1 MKQEKKWQI
10 VNQLQ
15 FSASDFSDNSQE
27 TEEKLIQLLLE
38 NRGIITK
45 EDAQEF
51 LHPSLDKVTPD
62 FVGIDKKQLQKAIQ
76 RVRDA
81 IEKNEQVV
89 IFGDYDVDGITASA
103 ILWESFQ
110 SLGTRV
116 MPYIPHRVGEGYGLS
131 EKGIDNV
138 LVQYPDTKLLV
149 TVDNGIVANEA
160 VAYANQKGL
169 DVIIT
174 DHHTLGDQLPDAY
187 AIVHT
192 TKLCGAGVGWIFSQE
207 FRSVTSKRIKES
219 QNGKEMAGEPLVSLN
234 DNIVNEHLALVAL
247 ATVADL
253 VPLTGA
259 NRTLLIHGLKELQK
273 TTRPGLL
280 ALCSEAELAVEKI
293 DVYAIGHIIGPRL
306 NAMGRMES
314 AMDSLRLLCTKDRLK
329 AKVLAD
335 KLGSTN
341 KERQDIT
348 KALTEHAITFFKN
361 GKTDGKKLLF
371 IAHESYEEGVIG
383 LVAGKLVEQ
392 YYRPAIVLSIGE
404 KISKASARSVAGFNI
419 IEFIRSASTLLVN
432 AGGHPMAAG
441 FTIETE
447 KILLLQEKL
456 EQLAE
461 KSVDGDMLTR
471 VVKIDCA
478 LPVEG
483 ISQNMY
489 DALQTLAPF
498 GMGNFEPTFTS
509 EVVVTDIK
517 KVGQDGKHLKLVV
530 GPVIASGDEKSPSTR
545 LGVMFPAIA
554 FGQGELG
561 SKIKAGETIQIAYT
575 IDENVWRDKKSLQ
588 LKIKDIHLH

>member
-1 MKQEKKWQI
+1 
-10 VNQLQ
+10 
-15 FSASDFSDNSQE
+15 
-27 TEEKLIQLLLE
+27 
-38 NRGIITK
+38 
-45 EDAQEF
+45 
-51 LHPSLDKVTPD
+51 
-62 FVGIDKKQLQKAIQ
+62 
-76 RVRDA
+76 
-81 IEKNEQVV
+81 
-89 IFGDYDVDGITASA
+89 
-103 ILWESFQ
+103 
-110 SLGTRV
+110 
-116 MPYIPHRVGEGYGLS
+116 
-131 EKGIDNV
+131 
-138 LVQYPDTKLLV
+138 
-149 TVDNGIVANEA
+149 
-160 VAYANQKGL
+160 
-169 DVIIT
+169 
-174 DHHTLGDQLPDAY
+174 
-187 AIVHT
+187 
-192 TKLCGAGVGWIFSQE
+192 
-207 FRSVTSKRIKES
+207 
-219 QNGKEMAGEPLVSLN
+219 
-234 DNIVNEHLALVAL
+234 
-247 ATVADL
+247 
-253 VPLTGA
+253 
-259 NRTLLIHGLKELQK
+259 
-273 TTRPGLL
+273 
-280 ALCSEAELAVEKI
+280 
-293 DVYAIGHIIGPRL
+293 
-306 NAMGRMES
+306 
-314 AMDSLRLLCTKDRLK
+314 
-329 AKVLAD
+329 
-335 KLGSTN
+335 
-341 KERQDIT
+341 
-348 KALTEHAITFFKN
+348 
-361 GKTDGKKLLF
+361 
-371 IAHESYEEGVIG
+371 
-383 LVAGKLVEQ
+383 
-392 YYRPAIVLSIGE
+392 
-404 KISKASARSVAGFNI
+404 ISKASARSVAGFNI